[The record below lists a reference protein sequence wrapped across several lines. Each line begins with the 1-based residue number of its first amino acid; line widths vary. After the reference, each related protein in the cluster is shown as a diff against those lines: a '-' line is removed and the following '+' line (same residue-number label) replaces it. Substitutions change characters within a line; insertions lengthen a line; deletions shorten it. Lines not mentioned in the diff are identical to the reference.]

1 MHVAARWRS
10 AATRQ
15 PALHWHNSLGRVG
28 DDVAQDV
35 PETHTHVEQ
44 LRFAFFVALDTMS
57 AEERGGR
64 SPHSITDWLM
74 DTTPEG
80 LAETRTLGADRAE
93 ELEPCLSIIE
103 VYQELARRLWYIGRV
118 HAVDRSLDWETRL
131 LWDFTSAIVR
141 DTYETTRAVVL
152 LASQGIDA
160 PAKVLLR
167 HTMELYGRQLV
178 VLRDPKQRTLY
189 LRELRQLR
197 DFQGE
202 QTSDEVPEST
212 YRVTGLSGGAL
223 MDRVAS
229 IEQSLDESSP
239 ASATQAAETAR
250 LLRDLYAYYS
260 NLTHGGPELVDDVL
274 YVYDP
279 SFPSGQRRRAWG
291 FGKLTRDGDLVLDHL
306 TMLLWQFWRMVPRA
320 LETSGMAD
328 AIEGDV
334 GVLLVAARGLE
345 RAVVSGYGESV
356 FASSRAGGAES

>member
-1 MHVAARWRS
+1 M
-10 AATRQ
+10 
-15 PALHWHNSLGRVG
+15 
-28 DDVAQDV
+28 AQDT
-35 PETHTHVEQ
+35 PEIQTHVER
-44 LRFAFFVALDTMS
+44 LRFAFFVALDMMS
-57 AEERGGR
+57 VEERGGR

-74 DTTPEG
+74 DATPEG
-80 LAETRTLGADRAE
+80 LAEARTLLGEGAE
-93 ELEPCLSIIE
+93 ELEPYLSIIE
-103 VYQELARRLWYIGRV
+103 VYQEIARRLWYIGRV

-178 VLRDPKQRTLY
+178 VLRDPKERAAY
-189 LRELRQLR
+189 LHELRQLR
-197 DFQGE
+197 DFQSEATG
-202 QTSDEVPEST
+202 DEAHDGT
-212 YRVTGLSGGAL
+212 YRVTGLVGGAL

-229 IEQSLDESSP
+229 IEQNLDESSLP
-239 ASATQAAETAR
+239 SASQAAETAR
-250 LLRDLYAYYS
+250 LLRDLYAYFS

-291 FGKLTRDGDLVLDHL
+291 FGKPTRDGGLVLDYL

-320 LETSGMAD
+320 LQRSGMAD
-328 AIEGDV
+328 AVEGDV

-345 RAVVSGYGESV
+345 RAVVTSFGDSV
-356 FASSRAGGAES
+356 FASPIVNGPGA